1 MDINPLLAKSELF
14 ASVQSF
20 TICIPM
26 ITSKR
31 NYGNIG
37 LTLGIPSG
45 LVAKSTILKLDKII
59 NKRMET
65 RKKMF
70 EAAKKFIGKKCVIY
84 TFNSDYITGV
94 VKEVTDGAV
103 IVDRKGKEEIVN
115 LDFIVRIKDA
125 SDNK

>member
-1 MDINPLLAKSELF
+1 MSSTSFLPIVLLLLCMNISRQNRRAVAQRMLARK
-14 ASVQSF
+14 
-20 TICIPM
+20 
-26 ITSKR
+26 KR
-31 NYGNIG
+31 
-37 LTLGIPSG
+37 
-45 LVAKSTILKLDKII
+45 VII

-103 IVDRKGKEEIVN
+103 IVDRKGRSKSV
-115 LDFIVRIKDA
+115 V
-125 SDNK
+125 

>member
-1 MDINPLLAKSELF
+1 MNISRQNRRAVAQRMLARK
-14 ASVQSF
+14 
-20 TICIPM
+20 
-26 ITSKR
+26 KR
-31 NYGNIG
+31 
-37 LTLGIPSG
+37 
-45 LVAKSTILKLDKII
+45 VII

-84 TFNSDYITGV
+84 TFNSVYITGV

>member
-1 MDINPLLAKSELF
+1 MSSTSFLPIFLLLLCMNISRQNRRAVAQRMLARK
-14 ASVQSF
+14 
-20 TICIPM
+20 
-26 ITSKR
+26 KR
-31 NYGNIG
+31 
-37 LTLGIPSG
+37 
-45 LVAKSTILKLDKII
+45 VII
-59 NKRMET
+59 NKRTET

-94 VKEVTDGAV
+94 VKEVTEGAV
-103 IVDRKGKEEIVN
+103 IVDRKGKEEVVN

>member
-1 MDINPLLAKSELF
+1 MNISRQNRRAVAQRMLIRK
-14 ASVQSF
+14 
-20 TICIPM
+20 
-26 ITSKR
+26 KR
-31 NYGNIG
+31 
-37 LTLGIPSG
+37 
-45 LVAKSTILKLDKII
+45 VII

-70 EAAKKFIGKKCVIY
+70 EAAKKFIGKKSVIY

>member
-1 MDINPLLAKSELF
+1 MLLLVLNISRQNRKTVARQILIK
-14 ASVQSF
+14 
-20 TICIPM
+20 
-26 ITSKR
+26 KR
-31 NYGNIG
+31 K
-37 LTLGIPSG
+37 T
-45 LVAKSTILKLDKII
+45 II
-59 NKRMET
+59 NKRLEN